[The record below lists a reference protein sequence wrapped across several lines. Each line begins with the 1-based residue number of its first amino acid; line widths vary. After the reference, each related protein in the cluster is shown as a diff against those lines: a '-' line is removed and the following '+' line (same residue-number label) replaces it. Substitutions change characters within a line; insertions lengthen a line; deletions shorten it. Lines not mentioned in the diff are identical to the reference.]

1 MFIMPEDPTRAAS
14 APDFRTVLSPSTL
27 LHRLYNCSRH
37 QPDRAGT
44 IDTTEHKNT
53 PPVKLEIERPAFR
66 RWIFVGM
73 VNISDAA
80 LKWIATNILVKKW
93 FDHWVQWI
101 QYEYWGSINLYHH
114 PCTWPL
120 RQQVCPLCAWLQI
133 SHNIPGESESYF
145 LSVFTNLENTHFFS
159 QINNI
164 KLKNVV
170 FRDGRLYAD
179 CCCTKYSP
187 SRANQISR

>member
-1 MFIMPEDPTRAAS
+1 MFMPEDPTRAAS
-14 APDFRTVLSPSTL
+14 APDFQTVLSPSTPV
-27 LHRLYNCSRH
+27 LHRLYNCSRR

-44 IDTTEHKNT
+44 IDTTDHKNT
-53 PPVKLEIERPAFR
+53 PPVKLWILRPAFR

-80 LKWIATNILVKKW
+80 LKWTATKILVKKW

-101 QYEYWGSINLYHH
+101 QYEYWGCINLYHH

-120 RQQVCPLCAWLQI
+120 RQQVCPLCAWIQV
-133 SHNIPGESESYF
+133 SHDIPGESESYLLSLF
-145 LSVFTNLENTHFFS
+145 LNLDNIHFFS

-179 CCCTKYSP
+179 CCCTKYSL